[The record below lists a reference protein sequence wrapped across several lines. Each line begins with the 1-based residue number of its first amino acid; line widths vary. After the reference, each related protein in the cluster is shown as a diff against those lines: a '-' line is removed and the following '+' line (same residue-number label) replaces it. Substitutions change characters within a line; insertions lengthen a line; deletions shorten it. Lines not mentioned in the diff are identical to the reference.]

1 VKIVLKLGTSH
12 RMDVVNDNVALLS
25 NFEVFSVLREM
36 YLHRRPDSGL
46 QQLATVSYETLR
58 YLEMTP
64 CRKQTPESLATFA
77 RDVAP
82 FSLTKAERLQLLN
95 HRPTSAVILSLLV
108 EEIDERLTTDEQIEE
123 LIGVVE
129 STLPSDDATFSTVE
143 GQAATGGTAEG
154 GTGV

>member
-1 VKIVLKLGTSH
+1 VTQDSAVA
-12 RMDVVNDNVALLS
+12 MDVINDNVALLS
-25 NFEVFSVLREM
+25 NYEVFSVLREM
-36 YLHRRPDSGL
+36 YLHRRPDAGL

-64 CRKQTPESLATFA
+64 CRKQSPEALAAFA
-77 RDVAP
+77 RAVAS

-123 LIGVVE
+123 LIGAIG
-129 STLPSDDATFSTVE
+129 SALPGDDAAP
-143 GQAATGGTAEG
+143 AADGAVSDGAEA
-154 GTGV
+154 GTGSAM

>member
-1 VKIVLKLGTSH
+1 
-12 RMDVVNDNVALLS
+12 MDVVNDNIALLS

-36 YLHRRPDSGL
+36 YLHRCQDSAL

-64 CRKQTPESLATFA
+64 CQKQTPESLAAFA
-77 RDVAP
+77 QAIAS

-123 LIGVVE
+123 LINVVQ
-129 STLPSDDATFSTVE
+129 STLPGDDASASGADGQST
-143 GQAATGGTAEG
+143 AADMAES
-154 GTGV
+154 GTGL

>member
-1 VKIVLKLGTSH
+1 
-12 RMDVVNDNVALLS
+12 MDVINDNVALLS

-36 YLHRRPDSGL
+36 YLHRRQDSAL

-64 CRKQTPESLATFA
+64 CRKQTPESLAAFA
-77 RDVAP
+77 QAIAS

-123 LIGVVE
+123 LINVVE
-129 STLPSDDATFSTVE
+129 STLPGDDASASGTDGQST
-143 GQAATGGTAEG
+143 AADMGSD
-154 GTGV
+154 VH

>member
-1 VKIVLKLGTSH
+1 
-12 RMDVVNDNVALLS
+12 M
-25 NFEVFSVLREM
+25 
-36 YLHRRPDSGL
+36 
-46 QQLATVSYETLR
+46 
-58 YLEMTP
+58 
-64 CRKQTPESLATFA
+64 
-77 RDVAP
+77 
-82 FSLTKAERLQLLN
+82 
-95 HRPTSAVILSLLV
+95 